1 MGWLFVTN
9 EREFLRPALV
19 LLVAFSI
26 LACFQSWMLLSRVLE
41 RRRRRRGY
49 GEAGRGV
56 GSDDEGEVGGGE
68 EGDVY
73 CWDGRG
79 EDEEEYYYL
88 KTKDV

>member
-1 MGWLFVTN
+1 
-9 EREFLRPALV
+9 
-19 LLVAFSI
+19 
-26 LACFQSWMLLSRVLE
+26 MLLSRVLE

-49 GEAGRGV
+49 GEDGGGV

-68 EGDVY
+68 LEGGDVH